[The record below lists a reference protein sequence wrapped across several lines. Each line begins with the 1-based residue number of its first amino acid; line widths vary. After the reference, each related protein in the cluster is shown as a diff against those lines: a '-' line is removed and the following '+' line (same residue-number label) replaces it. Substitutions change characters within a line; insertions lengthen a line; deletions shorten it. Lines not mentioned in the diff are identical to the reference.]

1 MRGSCA
7 GCPSSTAT
15 LRQGIERLFRHFL
28 PEVQGIEEY
37 VG

>member
-15 LRQGIERLFRHFL
+15 LRQGIENLMRHFI
-28 PEVQGIEEY
+28 PEVREVQST
-37 VG
+37 